1 MAQYNIQVCMV
12 STVFDKDDL
21 SNIESPATR

>member
-1 MAQYNIQVCMV
+1 MAQHDIQMRLV

-21 SNIESPATR
+21 SNIESYANG